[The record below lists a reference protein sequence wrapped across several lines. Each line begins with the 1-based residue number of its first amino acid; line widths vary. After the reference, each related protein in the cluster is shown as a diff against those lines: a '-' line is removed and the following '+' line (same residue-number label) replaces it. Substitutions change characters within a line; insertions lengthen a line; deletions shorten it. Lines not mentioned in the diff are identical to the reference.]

1 MQLLK
6 LVFLLLGQAN
16 DPSVTKNAITPKTT
30 PLMLTM
36 NFEKASMIDIIIIT
50 GNKIVL
56 NTNLIINSS
65 LYLFA
70 LSTILSHNL
79 DDNLKS

>member
-1 MQLLK
+1 
-6 LVFLLLGQAN
+6 
-16 DPSVTKNAITPKTT
+16 
-30 PLMLTM
+30 MLTM
-36 NFEKASMIDIIIIT
+36 NFEKASMIDIIRIT